1 MPSNLLP
8 SGHGPAHRCN
18 RCTQEPRSD
27 VFVLTTRGRH
37 SHGSHRPRAKVAA
50 CGTDLYFYIFIL
62 PPSKPVVSASFLK
75 LSIISFS

>member
-8 SGHGPAHRCN
+8 SGHGPAHKCN

-37 SHGSHRPRAKVAA
+37 TATAPTDRGKGRGLWHRFIFLSH
-50 CGTDLYFYIFIL
+50 
-62 PPSKPVVSASFLK
+62 PSKPVVSVSFLK
-75 LSIISFS
+75 LSIINFS